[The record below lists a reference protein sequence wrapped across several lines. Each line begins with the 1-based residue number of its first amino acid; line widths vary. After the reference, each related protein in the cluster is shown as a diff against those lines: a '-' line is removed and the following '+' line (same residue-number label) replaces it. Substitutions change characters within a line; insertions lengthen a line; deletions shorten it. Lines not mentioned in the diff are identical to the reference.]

1 MKQTFPNHKLF
12 GCAKKNENMKELCNY
27 METVISTDNTNE
39 TDFIG
44 NLDRFIFKL
53 MNRHAIHKI
62 PGNLMGTKTVKGDI
76 IIIDDLLGNSK
87 IEFDKEAFGIY
98 LPSDEILKRQK
109 YGWFGRSNKVQIL
122 SSNTNVGKLFT
133 LSYNQ

>member
-1 MKQTFPNHKLF
+1 
-12 GCAKKNENMKELCNY
+12 
-27 METVISTDNTNE
+27 
-39 TDFIG
+39 
-44 NLDRFIFKL
+44 

-62 PGNLMGTKTVKGDI
+62 PGNLMGTKTVDGDI

-87 IEFDKEAFGIY
+87 IDIDKSGFGIY

-109 YGWFGRSNKVQIL
+109 YGWFVRSNKVQIL